1 MSELLLPGFVDLGAF
16 LGEPGFEQSETVS
29 SGLLAAA
36 RGGYVLVAPDP
47 FTEPHIDNDAQ
58 VSQLLFRAQG
68 QPCGVVAVA
77 AATRGEQLSELGLVK
92 ASGARAVSLGKR
104 LPRST
109 VLLRSVLEYAAQTG
123 LTVHVHP
130 CDPWMSEA
138 GVVHQGV
145 VSERMG
151 LSGIPAIAE
160 EIALGVLLPLVRR
173 TGAKVHLM
181 GLSSELG
188 LRMLRRARD
197 QGLSVTAD
205 VSFRH
210 LLQNESAILGYD
222 VNARLYPPLRSENDR
237 KALWSGLLEGS
248 IDAVTSGHRPVSAE
262 EKEREFDHSPAGAV
276 GLETCFAALWS
287 ARGTLAP
294 VFTPD
299 DAARWLC
306 HGPRAV
312 LGLEAAPEASQEG
325 SVWTE
330 EPWTVETLASR
341 SKNCPELG
349 QELSVRISALIR
361 QGKRQPLP

>member
-1 MSELLLPGFVDLGAF
+1 MSELILPGFVDIDTF
-16 LGEPGFEQSETVS
+16 LGEPGLEQSETVA

-68 QPCGVVAVA
+68 QPCAVVAVA
-77 AATRGEQLSELGLVK
+77 AATRGEQLSELGLLK
-92 ASGARAVSLGKR
+92 AAGARAISLGKR
-104 LPRST
+104 LPKST
-109 VLLRSVLEYAAQTG
+109 VFLRSVLEYAAQTG
-123 LTVHVHP
+123 LTVLLHP
-130 CDPWMSEA
+130 CDAWMSEA
-138 GVVHQGV
+138 GVVHQGA

-151 LSGIPAIAE
+151 LAGIPAISE
-160 EIALGVLLPLVRR
+160 EIALGVLLPLVRE
-173 TGAKVHLM
+173 TGARVHLM

-188 LRMLRRARD
+188 LRKLREGRD
-197 QGLSVTAD
+197 QGLPVTAD
-205 VSFRH
+205 VTFRH

-237 KALWSGLLEGS
+237 KALWAGLMEGS
-248 IDAVTSGHRPVSAE
+248 IDAVTSGHMPVSAE
-262 EKEREFDHSPAGAV
+262 EKEREFDRSPAGAV

-287 ARGTLAP
+287 ARGDLAP
-294 VFTPD
+294 LFSLE

-312 LGLEAAPEASQEG
+312 LGLEAAPDLSEEAS
-325 SVWTE
+325 VWVE
-330 EPWTVETLASR
+330 ETWKVERLCSR

-349 QELSVRISALIR
+349 QELSVKLAALVR
-361 QGKRQPLP
+361 QGRRQDLP